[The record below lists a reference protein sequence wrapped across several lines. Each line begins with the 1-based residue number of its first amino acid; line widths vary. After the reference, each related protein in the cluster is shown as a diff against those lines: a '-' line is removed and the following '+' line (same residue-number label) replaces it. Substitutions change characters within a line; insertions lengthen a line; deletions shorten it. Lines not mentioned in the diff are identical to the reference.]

1 MRRRRGSVLIASLI
15 IMLFLMIFGGAMFI
29 FSYSNYRSAERQ
41 LGVMRARAAANALL
55 FSVGSIVS
63 DDCARPKASRVLQV
77 SDGSPLTTTFQDGL
91 ISADMTI
98 SSTRG
103 ERVFL
108 LECLARYGA
117 WQSGKR
123 SLQIVRMS
131 TGAGDVSEW
140 LWK

>member
-1 MRRRRGSVLIASLI
+1 MRRRRGSVLIASI
-15 IMLFLMIFGGAMFI
+15 IVMVILMIFGGGI
-29 FSYSNYRSAERQ
+29 FVFAYTNFRSAEQ
-41 LGVMRARAAANALL
+41 QMGIMRARAVADAFL
-55 FSVGSIVS
+55 FSMGSVIS
-63 DDCARPKASRVLQV
+63 DDCARPKASWRL
-77 SDGSPLTTTFQDGL
+77 PLSNTTPLSADFVDGL

-123 SLQIVRMS
+123 SLQLVRMS
-131 TGAGDVSEW
+131 VGSGDMVRW